1 MDTKILKELLGKKN
15 VVSVGRGHKKVGGVS
30 TGIPCIVVGVTKK
43 LPLADLSAQDIIPK
57 TVGNHPEEVD
67 VVEVG
72 EIKLL

>member
-1 MDTKILKELLGKKN
+1 MDTKILKELMSKRN
-15 VVSVGRGHKKVGGVS
+15 VVSVGRGHKKVGGKD

-43 LPLADLSAQDIIPK
+43 VPLADLSAQDIIPRK
-57 TVGNHPEEVD
+57 IGNHPEEVD